1 MTENQTFSLIVMDR
15 ARRRWRF
22 IAVLAIIFLVLFSVP
37 SSPSAEKTG
46 AYVARVNLEGFIG
59 SDREQLSTLYGLGKK
74 EDVKA
79 LMVFIDSPGGTM
91 VGGIEIYQALNRI
104 AEVKPVA
111 CVMGTAAASAGYMVS
126 LGCSHVV
133 ANPATLTGSIG
144 VFMPLVDATALAEKI
159 GVQSAS
165 IASGSLKMATSP
177 LEKPTADSK
186 LYLQEMVN
194 DLQATFMSY
203 VKQHRPINDEV
214 EKIISDGRALTGRKA
229 FELKLVDALGDALT
243 AKKWLETKH
252 GLADDIPVRDVSLVK
267 EKNFFEKAMSSFS
280 FVESFSAKLNE
291 TAILATLK
299 P

>member
-1 MTENQTFSLIVMDR
+1 MYIVTPQT
-15 ARRRWRF
+15 
-22 IAVLAIIFLVLFSVP
+22 LAHVALF
-37 SSPSAEKTG
+37 
-46 AYVARVNLEGFIG
+46 
-59 SDREQLSTLYGLGKK
+59 
-74 EDVKA
+74 
-79 LMVFIDSPGGTM
+79 
-91 VGGIEIYQALNRI
+91 
-104 AEVKPVA
+104 
-111 CVMGTAAASAGYMVS
+111 
-126 LGCSHVV
+126 
-133 ANPATLTGSIG
+133 
-144 VFMPLVDATALAEKI
+144 VDQQNTTHQTKD
-159 GVQSAS
+159 G
-165 IASGSLKMATSP
+165 
-177 LEKPTADSK
+177 
-186 LYLQEMVN
+186 
-194 DLQATFMSY
+194 SY